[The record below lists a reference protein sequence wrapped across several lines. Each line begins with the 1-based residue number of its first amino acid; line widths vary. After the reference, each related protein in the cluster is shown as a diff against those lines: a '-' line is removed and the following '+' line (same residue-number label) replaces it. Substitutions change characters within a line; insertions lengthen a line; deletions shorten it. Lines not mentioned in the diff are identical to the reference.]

1 MARAC
6 IWPSPPVSLSE
17 SNSTNIQLSYQ
28 TRGRFCYVSTFSIS
42 GWLYAQYNNVY
53 KSKWHSGW
61 IPADTRRQTH
71 MKAIRFY
78 YHRQS
83 SIYLNA
89 AAFATMVFRCVDDI
103 LLYVETI
110 TLLGNGETYSL
121 LVCVC
126 RQRQAENCCWFGLLD
141 YGCISCA

>member
-1 MARAC
+1 
-6 IWPSPPVSLSE
+6 
-17 SNSTNIQLSYQ
+17 
-28 TRGRFCYVSTFSIS
+28 
-42 GWLYAQYNNVY
+42 
-53 KSKWHSGW
+53 
-61 IPADTRRQTH
+61 

-126 RQRQAENCCWFGLLD
+126 VDRGKQKTAAGLVYLIMAALAAHKQLI
-141 YGCISCA
+141 ISMASNAFDDRKI